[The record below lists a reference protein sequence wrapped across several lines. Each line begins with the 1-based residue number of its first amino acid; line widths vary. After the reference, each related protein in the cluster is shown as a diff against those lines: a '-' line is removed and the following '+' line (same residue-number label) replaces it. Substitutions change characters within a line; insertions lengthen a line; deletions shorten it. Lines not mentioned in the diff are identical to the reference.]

1 MLPYLLTY
9 LHALQLLER
18 FPETLL
24 GNETTREKYFIPEE
38 GIYHFDRH
46 PVAFLDILYFY
57 QTEGKHL
64 EKSDNLSNEIYL
76 AEMDFFKLPFR
87 PFDRKMTLIAPGTL
101 PIFINEES
109 ERQRNRN
116 SMSKYEK
123 TKLKVWAIAEDPTFS
138 KFAKIYALISTFL
151 IVVSVVT
158 LIIETV
164 DSVTARP
171 NAELIQI

>member
-1 MLPYLLTY
+1 
-9 LHALQLLER
+9 
-18 FPETLL
+18 
-24 GNETTREKYFIPEE
+24 
-38 GIYHFDRH
+38 
-46 PVAFLDILYFY
+46 
-57 QTEGKHL
+57 
-64 EKSDNLSNEIYL
+64 
-76 AEMDFFKLPFR
+76 
-87 PFDRKMTLIAPGTL
+87 MTLIAPGTL